1 MKCEVDVEERSSS
14 KGGCIMRS
22 LNVDGLSREGLK
34 AISGGV
40 MVWWLVVGGRCNG
53 WWWWLSLDGG
63 EVKWEAG
70 QSS

>member
-1 MKCEVDVEERSSS
+1 MFWRSDVRCEVDVEERSSS

-53 WWWWLSLDGG
+53 GG
-63 EVKWEAG
+63 G
-70 QSS
+70 